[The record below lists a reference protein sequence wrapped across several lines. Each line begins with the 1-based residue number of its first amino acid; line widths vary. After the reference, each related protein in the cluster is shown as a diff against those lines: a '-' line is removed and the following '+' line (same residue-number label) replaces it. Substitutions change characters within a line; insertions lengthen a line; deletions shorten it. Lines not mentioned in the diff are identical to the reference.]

1 MSFFNVDEI
10 IDVLIFLDKI
20 HSKIVFNKFSM
31 GANVVKKEWKMNE
44 WYMKDV
50 KLMDK
55 KKMNDVAILC

>member
-1 MSFFNVDEI
+1 
-10 IDVLIFLDKI
+10 LDKI
-20 HSKIVFNKFSM
+20 HSKFVFNKFSM

>member
-44 WYMKDV
+44 
-50 KLMDK
+50 
-55 KKMNDVAILC
+55 